1 MKKSFYS
8 LLAVAVVIG
17 DASAGIRVGNLSRNY
32 AGSSKNTA
40 AVEQQYYNSAAAA
53 AEDTVVEV
61 ELPVRVANK
70 ELAEQIKQGDENAR
84 TDMETLNKCAA
95 IYPDGEFIWD
105 IPTIGRGAGGSPTC
119 VAVVEVRSLGANGGL
134 EYTTAARGKLA
145 AGDSIRCNI
154 SDFPAETYLPD
165 ISKVVFPADEK
176 PTREDVIKVMNEEQK
191 SKAGLKIAAAAL
203 IGGLGGNFV
212 GKSAPGEDKMLGTN
226 KEKMKTTAIGA
237 AAGAALM
244 AASTFSGKVAG
255 DVILHTGVN
264 AAAGGVIG
272 NISQSGD
279 NVLRV
284 EKCTDGGVET
294 TCLWG
299 TLTQTEQLD
308 PTRVANGDITV
319 FSDVHGTNVFMCE
332 KENDGKH
339 KCKKTRNLVVRTVA
353 GEVVGKYQNAGLVP
367 QDQGEN
373 HIRYHFHT
381 EYDDISALTSDS
393 TVESE
398 GNNIYF
404 KATADKKSSGVP
416 VQAVV
421 VGFKEGTFGTKI
433 EEWDTWKATNMK
445 TAKLC
450 LRDTTN
456 NNPKCDAM
464 PTKKDEEGKDVP
476 YTLDD
481 FNPKMLSADDGSVID
496 FSNKARLANTAKGAG
511 VGGAMGA
518 FSGYQGA
525 QADIEDRLTQAIRE
539 YNDSLEKVY
548 CGTGKKFLSF
558 YNDDAIVPAMKN

>member
-40 AVEQQYYNSAAAA
+40 AVEQQYYNSTAAA
-53 AEDTVVEV
+53 AEDVVVDV

-84 TDMETLNKCAA
+84 TDMETLNKCAS

-105 IPTIGRGAGGSPTC
+105 VPTIGRGAGGSATC

-165 ISKVVFPADEK
+165 ISKVIFPADEK
-176 PTREDVIKVMNEEQK
+176 PTREDVIQVMNEEQK

-237 AAGAALM
+237 AAGATLM

-272 NISQSGD
+272 NIAQSGD
-279 NVLRV
+279 DVLRV
-284 EKCTDGGVET
+284 EKCMDGGQET

-299 TLTQTEQLD
+299 TLTKTEQLD
-308 PTRVANGDITV
+308 PTKDITV
-319 FSDVHGTNVFMCE
+319 FSDVRGTNVFMCE
-332 KENDGKH
+332 KESDGKH
-339 KCKKTRNLVVRTVA
+339 TCKKTRNLVVRTVA
-353 GEVVGKYQNAGLVP
+353 GERVGKYQTVNDVP
-367 QDQGEN
+367 DDA
-373 HIRYHFHT
+373 HPRYHFHA
-381 EYDDISALTSDS
+381 EYNDISDLKSGS
-393 TVESE
+393 TIVEE
-398 GNNIYF
+398 QKIVYF
-404 KATADKKSSGVP
+404 EAKADKKSSGVP

-421 VGFKEGTFGTKI
+421 VGFKDGAFGTKI
-433 EEWDTWKATNMK
+433 EAWEAWKAANMK